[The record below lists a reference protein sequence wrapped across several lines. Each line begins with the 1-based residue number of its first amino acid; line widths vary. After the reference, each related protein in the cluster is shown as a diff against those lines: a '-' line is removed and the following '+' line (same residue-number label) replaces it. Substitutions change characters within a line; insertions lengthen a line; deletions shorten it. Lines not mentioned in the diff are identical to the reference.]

1 MNKTRLASSKS
12 IYQIIHLIEFINANM
27 EKVIIFNLAE
37 YFAVFHAILL
47 KIVLCC
53 FDKFFKYVTLL
64 FCLLIVQ
71 RDLVIL
77 FIFVVG

>member
-12 IYQIIHLIEFINANM
+12 IYQIIHLTEFINANM

-37 YFAVFHAILL
+37 YFTVFHSILL
-47 KIVLCC
+47 NIVLCG